1 MNAKIPCD
9 KTLDMFGVAP
19 LAVSTD
25 PVTGTKTEYHSI
37 EDFAKGCI
45 DEQNFKVKPESYIH
59 PKQPD
64 YNCENCIAFP
74 LVNPEKLTEV
84 TGYRIEGIVR
94 KFDTTQEPFREI
106 DSKKVFFLIGTGQIA
121 ANTNKKYMSYVLGT
135 DNISLFVNIAKAGE
149 AVVFHKDI
157 DTAYQIITNGM
168 PESIFRMMVGF
179 NEPKHN
185 HDLFIKLDESFKTL
199 SANQIKQF
207 FLEKKQQLIKSIE
220 SDPITQPQVEEMAQK
235 VSSLIISSNSFNWK
249 QPKQIKAELLPVM
262 QFTKEMLP
270 REFSDYVIDE
280 AYGADNMSSDM
291 VAACLLTSLASMI
304 GARVGVKPKKYS
316 NWTIVPN
323 MWGGIVAPPS
333 SKKSPA
339 FNAGTLPI
347 DRLVAEAREEHKD
360 AIKKF
365 NILSMAKDADMS
377 ALKSKLKDVSKKG
390 DESKKQEIIDEMI
403 KLDEEADATPVLRRY
418 KTNDSSPEALS
429 ELEKYNPYGV
439 LVLRDEL
446 TGWLASVDKDP
457 SERAFYLEGYNGDK
471 PYEFDRIL
479 RGNGFIENHCLS
491 ILGGIQP
498 DKLITY
504 LEPSIK
510 GLGNDGLFQR
520 FQMLVYPDPT
530 QWKYVDRI
538 PDKEARKEVYLFF
551 KQIDELDSAALER
564 MGAHPADDYNARPYF
579 RFGGKAQAL
588 FEQWTT
594 RLHIEKVEN
603 EEHSIIAQHLQKYPK
618 LMASLALIFH
628 LIDGITF
635 GSVGDISEQS
645 AQMAIEWCDYLESHA
660 RRIYG
665 LVLDA
670 ASVKAGTVCQRLL
683 RLKDD
688 DDWRTKGF
696 KARDVHRKSWKGL
709 TDIESVEN
717 TLELLADHSWLHI
730 EEVSTTD
737 KGGRPSKHYW
747 INPKIYEM
755 PQNPSDKTDRT

>member
-1 MNAKIPCD
+1 MNAKHPHILNKP
-9 KTLDMFGVAP
+9 TP
-19 LAVSTD
+19 IAVNID
-25 PVTGTKTEYHSI
+25 PVTGHRVEFFQL
-37 EDFAKGCI
+37 EDFAKSCI
-45 DEQNFKVKPESYIH
+45 DEHSLKVKSDAYIY
-59 PKQPD
+59 PSKPS
-64 YNCENCIAFP
+64 YNCENCEAYT
-74 LVNPEKLTEV
+74 LVNLTHLSEV
-84 TGYRIEGIVR
+84 IGYAIKGIAR
-94 KFDTTQEPFREI
+94 EYDTNQTPFKEI
-106 DSKKVFFLIGTGQIA
+106 NSVDVSFLIGKKGLFA
-121 ANTNKKYMSYVLGT
+121 SGLNKPHLSYVVGT
-135 DNISLFVNIAKAGE
+135 NDMALFIQLAKAGKAVLLHESLDE
-149 AVVFHKDI
+149 AYRI
-157 DTAYQIITNGM
+157 LNSGM
-168 PESIFRMMVGF
+168 PETVFRLIAGKSAPV
-179 NEPKHN
+179 NN
-185 HDLFIKLDESFKTL
+185 SDLFVQVDDSFRAFT
-199 SANQIKQF
+199 SSQIEQF
-207 FLEKKQQLIKSIE
+207 FLEKQKQILESGAFNQDAGNQQFNWQQPKPIKS
-220 SDPITQPQVEEMAQK
+220 
-235 VSSLIISSNSFNWK
+235 
-249 QPKQIKAELLPVM
+249 ELLPVM

-347 DRLVAEAREEHKD
+347 ERLIAEAREEHKE

-390 DESKKQEIIDEMI
+390 DDSKKQEIIDEMI
-403 KLDEEADATPVLRRY
+403 RLDEEADAAPVLRRY

-479 RGNGFIENHCLS
+479 RGNGFIKNHCLS

-530 QWKYVDRI
+530 QWKYVDQT
-538 PDKEARKEVYLFF
+538 PNKEARNEVYLFF
-551 KQIDELDSAALER
+551 KQIDDLDSAALER
-564 MGAHPADDYNARPYF
+564 MGAYPADEYNARPYF
-579 RFGGKAQAL
+579 RFGEKAQVL

-603 EEHSIIAQHLQKYPK
+603 EEHSIVAQHLQKYPK

-628 LIDGITF
+628 LIDGIKF

-670 ASVKAGTVCQRLL
+670 ASVKAGTVSQRLL
-683 RLKDD
+683 LLKDD

-696 KARDVHRKSWKGL
+696 KARDVLRKSWKGL

-717 TLELLADHSWLHI
+717 TLKLLADHSWLHI

-737 KGGRPSKHYW
+737 KGGRPSKRYR
-747 INPKIYEM
+747 INPKIYEIAKNHTE
-755 PQNPSDKTDRT
+755 PYRVCRRLFYLS

>member
-1 MNAKIPCD
+1 M
-9 KTLDMFGVAP
+9 
-19 LAVSTD
+19 
-25 PVTGTKTEYHSI
+25 
-37 EDFAKGCI
+37 
-45 DEQNFKVKPESYIH
+45 
-59 PKQPD
+59 
-64 YNCENCIAFP
+64 
-74 LVNPEKLTEV
+74 
-84 TGYRIEGIVR
+84 
-94 KFDTTQEPFREI
+94 
-106 DSKKVFFLIGTGQIA
+106 
-121 ANTNKKYMSYVLGT
+121 
-135 DNISLFVNIAKAGE
+135 
-149 AVVFHKDI
+149 
-157 DTAYQIITNGM
+157 
-168 PESIFRMMVGF
+168 
-179 NEPKHN
+179 
-185 HDLFIKLDESFKTL
+185 
-199 SANQIKQF
+199 
-207 FLEKKQQLIKSIE
+207 
-220 SDPITQPQVEEMAQK
+220 
-235 VSSLIISSNSFNWK
+235 
-249 QPKQIKAELLPVM
+249 
-262 QFTKEMLP
+262 
-270 REFSDYVIDE
+270 
-280 AYGADNMSSDM
+280 
-291 VAACLLTSLASMI
+291 
-304 GARVGVKPKKYS
+304 
-316 NWTIVPN
+316 
-323 MWGGIVAPPS
+323 
-333 SKKSPA
+333 
-339 FNAGTLPI
+339 
-347 DRLVAEAREEHKD
+347 
-360 AIKKF
+360 
-365 NILSMAKDADMS
+365 
-377 ALKSKLKDVSKKG
+377 
-390 DESKKQEIIDEMI
+390 
-403 KLDEEADATPVLRRY
+403 
-418 KTNDSSPEALS
+418 S

-530 QWKYVDRI
+530 QWKYVDQT
-538 PDKEARKEVYLFF
+538 PNKEARNEVYLFF
-551 KQIDELDSAALER
+551 KQIDDLDSTALEH
-564 MGAHPADDYNARPYF
+564 MGAYPADKHNARPYF
-579 RFGGKAQAL
+579 RFGEKAQVL

-628 LIDGITF
+628 LIDGIKF

-645 AQMAIEWCDYLESHA
+645 VQMAIEWCDYLESHA

-717 TLELLADHSWLHI
+717 ALELLADHGWLHI

-737 KGGRPSKHYW
+737 KGGRPSKCYW
-747 INPKIYEM
+747 INPKIYEITK
-755 PQNPSDKTDRT
+755 NHTDKTDRT